1 MDENSDNMALVYI
14 QKQEQIVLEYVRKQ
28 VDYEI
33 KIHIMND
40 NILKANEKIK
50 ELTDQLINQQNISQQ
65 AINSF
70 ERLNAEFNDY
80 KLLHQQ
86 NEELVKKLENDKNN
100 QITENIK
107 LKESLLAEQKRNNDL
122 QQELTRQNDE
132 LTKLYN
138 EENSKKKVKN

>member
-122 QQELTRQNDE
+122 QQELSRQNDE

>member
-1 MDENSDNMALVYI
+1 MKYI
-14 QKQEQIVLEYVRKQ
+14 NTGLLLTSAQLKSVGPKKLKP
-28 VDYEI
+28 
-33 KIHIMND
+33 

-100 QITENIK
+100 HFLNDFSALYTW
-107 LKESLLAEQKRNNDL
+107 QKCYAP
-122 QQELTRQNDE
+122 
-132 LTKLYN
+132 LYI
-138 EENSKKKVKN
+138 S